1 MKIKSFSLSIA
12 IVVVLC
18 LPVSSQEPATSQL
31 IPSARSQSGPTADV
45 EEGTPAKFTSRIRE
59 VNVTFSVSD
68 WRGRFVS
75 DLTPSDMKV
84 VDNGQ
89 QPAALTYFLREDSL
103 PLAVGVVIDVSDSVE
118 NFFRSQQTVASTFL
132 RRTLRPSDSGF
143 IVAFSNQPRIAQDLT
158 GDIDS
163 LTRAVHDLHPGGP
176 STAIYDAVKFS
187 CERLARAGGSSP
199 ARRALIL
206 ITDGEEN
213 SSHASADD
221 AMFAAVQGEV
231 VVFALNTSDSPT
243 ITDPLLRRLTERT
256 GGSVLRGHGRRD
268 LVIAFGSIN
277 RQLRSQYVLGYKPP
291 HWLPDH
297 TFHKIRLSAR
307 RRGLHVHCRKG
318 YYAVE

>member
-1 MKIKSFSLSIA
+1 MKSKSFSLSIA
-12 IVVVLC
+12 IAVALC
-18 LPVSSQEPATSQL
+18 LPAHSREPVTSRL
-31 IPSARSQSGPTADV
+31 PSAQLQSGPTADV
-45 EEGTPAKFTSRIRE
+45 EEGTSTKFVSGVRE

-75 DLTPSDMKV
+75 NLTPSDMKV
-84 VDNGQ
+84 LDNGQ
-89 QPAALTYFLREDSL
+89 QPEALTYFLREDSL
-103 PLAVGVVIDVSDSVE
+103 PLAVGIVIDVSDSVE
-118 NFFRSQQTVASTFL
+118 KFFRSQQTAATSFL

-187 CERLARAGGSSP
+187 CERLARAGESSP

-213 SSHASADD
+213 SSHASVDD
-221 AMFAAVQGEV
+221 AIFAAVQGEV
-231 VVFALNTSDSPT
+231 IVFALNTHESPT

-256 GGSVLRGHGRRD
+256 GGSVLDGHGRWD
-268 LVIAFGSIN
+268 LARAFGSIN

-291 HWLPDH
+291 QWRPDR
-297 TFHKIRLSAR
+297 TFHKIRLSAK